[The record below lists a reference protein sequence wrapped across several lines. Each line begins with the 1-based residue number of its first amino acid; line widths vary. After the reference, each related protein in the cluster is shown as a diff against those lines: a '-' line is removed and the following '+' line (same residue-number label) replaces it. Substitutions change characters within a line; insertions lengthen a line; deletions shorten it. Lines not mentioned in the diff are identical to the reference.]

1 MNKKKL
7 YWTFQLGGWTIY
19 GLIQVIGAN
28 IVAGQRELQWIDY
41 APLIIEALFFLL
53 ATHLLRKVI
62 IERRWLSMKMTSII
76 PRVLV
81 LAIVIAFLAYTV
93 RISATYIF
101 GLFQLSLLNI
111 GNLIGNISANT
122 LVIFLWMV
130 FYFIYHYFESYNKS
144 LKYEAAIH
152 EIELNNLKSQLNPH
166 FMFNALNSIRAL
178 VDDEPDKS
186 KKAITQLS
194 NILRNSLATD
204 KSRLTSFEQEMTTVK
219 DYLDLETIR
228 YEERLNVDYEVN
240 PSSFNFLV
248 PPLMI
253 QTLVENGIKHGIAKL
268 KEGGEIK
275 IKSTV
280 KDENL
285 LIKIINSGQIKI
297 KNGTPLRSKGLG
309 IKNTIKRL
317 DLIYGEKATF
327 KIYNSKNNTVIT
339 ELVIPKKPEF

>member
-1 MNKKKL
+1 MTKKKL

-28 IVAGQRELQWIDY
+28 IVAGQRDLQWIDY
-41 APLIIEALFFLL
+41 IPLITEAIFFLI
-53 ATHLLRKVI
+53 ATHLLRQI
-62 IERRWLSMKMTSII
+62 IINRRWLGMRMAAII

-81 LAIVIAFLAYTV
+81 LALLIAFLAYTV
-93 RISATYIF
+93 RISAIYIF
-101 GLFQLSLLNI
+101 GLFQPSLLNM
-111 GNLIGNISANT
+111 GNVVGNIIANT
-122 LVIFLWMV
+122 LVVFLWMV
-130 FYFIYHYFESYNKS
+130 FYFIYHYFESYNQS

-204 KSRLTSFEQEMTTVK
+204 KTRLTSFEQELTTVK
-219 DYLDLETIR
+219 DYLSLETIR
-228 YEERLNVDYEVN
+228 YEERLKIYYDIH
-240 PSSFNFLV
+240 PDSFNFHV

-253 QTLVENGIKHGIAKL
+253 QTLVENGIKHGVAKL
-268 KEGGEIK
+268 KEGGEII
-275 IKSTV
+275 IKSAV
-280 KDENL
+280 KNDNL
-285 LIKIINSGQIKI
+285 TIEIFNSGQIK
-297 KNGTPLRSKGLG
+297 NGSPLKSKGLG

-317 DLIYGEKATF
+317 DLIYGENATF
-327 KIYNSKNNTVIT
+327 NMYNSKNNNVIT
-339 ELVIPKKPEF
+339 ELVIPKKPEY